1 MARND
6 GNASRNRKL
15 GIRKSDKVDSFEKFV
30 EEFNREKRGNK
41 QKEKRKKIIYK

>member
-15 GIRKSDKVDSFEKFV
+15 GIRKTEKEDSFEKFV
-30 EEFNREKRGNK
+30 EDFNRQKRRE
-41 QKEKRKKIIYK
+41 QRKKATTSNSR

>member
-15 GIRKSDKVDSFEKFV
+15 GIRKTEKEDSFERFV
-30 EEFNREKRGNK
+30 EEFNK
-41 QKEKRKKIIYK
+41 QKKRDQRKKTLSSSNR